1 MTQNVAPTAPL
12 NLLENTSE
20 VLGHLQKVEDWI
32 AASPLDPKLVHM
44 LKLRA
49 SQLNGCAHCV
59 KMHANDLRA
68 AGESDARLDHLIVWR
83 HAKGFSEA
91 ERAALDWI
99 ETLTELSP
107 GASHGAGRAKLR
119 AHFSEQGI
127 ATLTVVASM
136 INLWNRVQVSNH

>member
-1 MTQNVAPTAPL
+1 MTANIVPTAPI
-12 NLLENTSE
+12 NLLECTGD

-32 AASPLDPKLVHM
+32 SASSLDPKLVHM

-68 AGESDARLDHLIVWR
+68 AGESDARLDHLSVWR
-83 HAKGFSEA
+83 HAKGFSDA

-99 ETLTELSP
+99 EALTELSP
-107 GASHGAGRAKLR
+107 IASHRAGRAQLR
-119 AHFSEQGI
+119 AHFSELDI
-127 ATLTVVASM
+127 AALTVVAGM